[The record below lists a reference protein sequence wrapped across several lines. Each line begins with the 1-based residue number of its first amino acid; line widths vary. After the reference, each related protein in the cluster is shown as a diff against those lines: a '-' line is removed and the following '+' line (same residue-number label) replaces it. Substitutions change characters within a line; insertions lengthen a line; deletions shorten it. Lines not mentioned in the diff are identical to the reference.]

1 MRALPIHL
9 EAGSDLRA
17 SLEHLA
23 ASEQSSGFVLSVVGN
38 LSQASFACP
47 GLDEPTVLRGELEI
61 ITLQGTLSPQGV
73 HLHLS
78 FSDPGCQVWGGH
90 LEHGSLVLKGA
101 DLLVG
106 FLEPGGSQQPAAAPL
121 SQARV
126 QVALAEG
133 CAWSRRTERLLQ
145 GLAIPYE
152 VVAAGPGALP
162 QVQIDGQWIGGYN
175 ELAALH
181 ARGSLQA
188 LRHG

>member
-9 EAGSDLRA
+9 EAGSDLRT

-126 QVALAEG
+126 HVALAEG

-152 VVAAGPGALP
+152 VVATGPGALP
-162 QVQIDGQWIGGYN
+162 QIQIDGQWIGGYS

-188 LRHG
+188 LLHG